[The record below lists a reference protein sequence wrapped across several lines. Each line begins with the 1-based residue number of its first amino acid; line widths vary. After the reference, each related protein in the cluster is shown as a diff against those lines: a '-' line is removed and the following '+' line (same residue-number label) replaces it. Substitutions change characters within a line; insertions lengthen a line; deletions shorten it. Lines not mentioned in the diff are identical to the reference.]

1 MKFFRNIRRYFRD
14 AMKSVIR
21 NFSLSLAS
29 ISCIAI
35 TLIVVGISIVLSY
48 NVENMTDSI
57 KKDVT
62 MVVFLKPDTTEDEV
76 KDIQKKITNMGNIE
90 EIKFK
95 SKKEYAEETKERDE
109 VFSFIVDNWTDETNP
124 LLDSFLIKVKE
135 VEEIKNTASSI
146 KKIDKVELVNYG
158 EDMVNQLITVF
169 DVIRKVSIGAVV
181 ALILVTA
188 FLIANTIKLAIFS
201 RKTEIEIMRLVGA
214 SNISIKIPFIIEGSF
229 IGILGSIIPIILM
242 IYGYTSLYNYFDGKL
257 SAGAVADFS
266 DQYVYDRYSRL
277 PALADAEQKPDRGP
291 LYHEHSDT
299 GPACGADRLLDGRNT
314 RRLRPG
320 ICGRLGRYF
329 DRCHRTARHCRFY
342 DSLPDQQAAQLDAL
356 DDPDR
361 LDYCLH
367 FLQYLSEPAVR
378 HF

>member
-62 MVVFLKPDTTEDEV
+62 MVVFLKSDTTEDEV

-158 EDMVNQLITVF
+158 EDMVDQLITVF

-229 IGILGSIIPIILM
+229 IGILGSIFPIILM

-257 SAGAVADFS
+257 FGSS
-266 DQYVYDRYSRL
+266 
-277 PALADAEQKPDRGP
+277 LAMLIEPYP
-291 LYHEHSDT
+291 F
-299 GPACGADRLLDGRNT
+299 
-314 RRLRPG
+314 
-320 ICGRLGRYF
+320 I
-329 DRCHRTARHCRFY
+329 
-342 DSLPDQQAAQLDAL
+342 
-356 DDPDR
+356 
-361 LDYCLH
+361 
-367 FLQYLSEPAVR
+367 YLSSLLLLGIGIVVGMFGSYSAVKKYLKI
-378 HF
+378 

>member
-62 MVVFLKPDTTEDEV
+62 MVVFLKSDTTEDEV

-158 EDMVNQLITVF
+158 EDMVDQLITVF

-257 SAGAVADFS
+257 FGSS
-266 DQYVYDRYSRL
+266 
-277 PALADAEQKPDRGP
+277 LAMLIEPYP
-291 LYHEHSDT
+291 F
-299 GPACGADRLLDGRNT
+299 
-314 RRLRPG
+314 
-320 ICGRLGRYF
+320 I
-329 DRCHRTARHCRFY
+329 
-342 DSLPDQQAAQLDAL
+342 
-356 DDPDR
+356 
-361 LDYCLH
+361 
-367 FLQYLSEPAVR
+367 YLSSLLLLGSGIVVGMFGSYSAVKKYLKI
-378 HF
+378 

>member
-48 NVENMTDSI
+48 NVENMTDYI

-62 MVVFLKPDTTEDEV
+62 MVVFLKSDTTEDEV

-158 EDMVNQLITVF
+158 EDMVDQLITVF

-257 SAGAVADFS
+257 FGSS
-266 DQYVYDRYSRL
+266 
-277 PALADAEQKPDRGP
+277 LAMLIEPYP
-291 LYHEHSDT
+291 F
-299 GPACGADRLLDGRNT
+299 
-314 RRLRPG
+314 
-320 ICGRLGRYF
+320 I
-329 DRCHRTARHCRFY
+329 
-342 DSLPDQQAAQLDAL
+342 
-356 DDPDR
+356 
-361 LDYCLH
+361 
-367 FLQYLSEPAVR
+367 YLSSFLLLGIGIVVGMFGSYSAVKKYLKI
-378 HF
+378 

>member
-124 LLDSFLIKVKE
+124 LLDSFLI
-135 VEEIKNTASSI
+135 
-146 KKIDKVELVNYG
+146 G
-158 EDMVNQLITVF
+158 F
-169 DVIRKVSIGAVV
+169 F
-181 ALILVTA
+181 LIL
-188 FLIANTIKLAIFS
+188 
-201 RKTEIEIMRLVGA
+201 
-214 SNISIKIPFIIEGSF
+214 
-229 IGILGSIIPIILM
+229 
-242 IYGYTSLYNYFDGKL
+242 
-257 SAGAVADFS
+257 
-266 DQYVYDRYSRL
+266 
-277 PALADAEQKPDRGP
+277 
-291 LYHEHSDT
+291 
-299 GPACGADRLLDGRNT
+299 
-314 RRLRPG
+314 
-320 ICGRLGRYF
+320 
-329 DRCHRTARHCRFY
+329 
-342 DSLPDQQAAQLDAL
+342 
-356 DDPDR
+356 
-361 LDYCLH
+361 
-367 FLQYLSEPAVR
+367 
-378 HF
+378 

>member
-62 MVVFLKPDTTEDEV
+62 MVVFLKSDTTEDEV

-95 SKKEYAEETKERDE
+95 SKKESAEETKERDE

-158 EDMVNQLITVF
+158 EDMVDQLITVF

-257 SAGAVADFS
+257 FGSS
-266 DQYVYDRYSRL
+266 
-277 PALADAEQKPDRGP
+277 LAMLIEPYP
-291 LYHEHSDT
+291 F
-299 GPACGADRLLDGRNT
+299 
-314 RRLRPG
+314 
-320 ICGRLGRYF
+320 I
-329 DRCHRTARHCRFY
+329 
-342 DSLPDQQAAQLDAL
+342 
-356 DDPDR
+356 
-361 LDYCLH
+361 
-367 FLQYLSEPAVR
+367 YLSSLLLLGIGIVVGMFGSYSAVKKYLKI
-378 HF
+378 

>member
-62 MVVFLKPDTTEDEV
+62 MVVFLKSDTTEDEV

-146 KKIDKVELVNYG
+146 KKIDKVEWINYG
-158 EDMVNQLITVF
+158 EDMVDQLITVF

-257 SAGAVADFS
+257 FGSS
-266 DQYVYDRYSRL
+266 
-277 PALADAEQKPDRGP
+277 LAMLIEPYP
-291 LYHEHSDT
+291 F
-299 GPACGADRLLDGRNT
+299 
-314 RRLRPG
+314 
-320 ICGRLGRYF
+320 I
-329 DRCHRTARHCRFY
+329 
-342 DSLPDQQAAQLDAL
+342 
-356 DDPDR
+356 
-361 LDYCLH
+361 
-367 FLQYLSEPAVR
+367 YLSSLLLLGIGIVVGMFGSYSAVKKYLKI
-378 HF
+378 

>member
-95 SKKEYAEETKERDE
+95 SKKEYAEETKERDK

-124 LLDSFLIKVKE
+124 LLDSFLIKAKE

-158 EDMVNQLITVF
+158 EDMVDQLITVF

-257 SAGAVADFS
+257 FGSS
-266 DQYVYDRYSRL
+266 
-277 PALADAEQKPDRGP
+277 LAMLIEPYP
-291 LYHEHSDT
+291 F
-299 GPACGADRLLDGRNT
+299 
-314 RRLRPG
+314 
-320 ICGRLGRYF
+320 I
-329 DRCHRTARHCRFY
+329 
-342 DSLPDQQAAQLDAL
+342 
-356 DDPDR
+356 
-361 LDYCLH
+361 
-367 FLQYLSEPAVR
+367 YLSSLLLLGIGIVVGMFGSYSAVKKYLKI
-378 HF
+378 

>member
-95 SKKEYAEETKERDE
+95 SKKEYAEETKERDK

-158 EDMVNQLITVF
+158 EDMVDQLITVF

-257 SAGAVADFS
+257 FGSS
-266 DQYVYDRYSRL
+266 
-277 PALADAEQKPDRGP
+277 LAMLIEPYP
-291 LYHEHSDT
+291 F
-299 GPACGADRLLDGRNT
+299 
-314 RRLRPG
+314 
-320 ICGRLGRYF
+320 I
-329 DRCHRTARHCRFY
+329 
-342 DSLPDQQAAQLDAL
+342 
-356 DDPDR
+356 
-361 LDYCLH
+361 
-367 FLQYLSEPAVR
+367 YLSSLLLLGIGIVVGMFGSYSAVKKYLKI
-378 HF
+378 